1 MRRGGI
7 AKQPYDWGQTSNK
20 EPTDCLEQVC
30 LDSHSGQGY
39 NQVMVSSILDHM
51 LQPATDQMP
60 PDFARKLLDLRASPE
75 LLARIEN
82 LRAKANTGKIS
93 QEEELEYKEFVE
105 AIDIISLLQS
115 KARKILA
122 DQD

>member
-1 MRRGGI
+1 
-7 AKQPYDWGQTSNK
+7 
-20 EPTDCLEQVC
+20 
-30 LDSHSGQGY
+30 
-39 NQVMVSSILDHM
+39 MVSSILDLM

-122 DQD
+122 DKLMAV

>member
-1 MRRGGI
+1 
-7 AKQPYDWGQTSNK
+7 
-20 EPTDCLEQVC
+20 
-30 LDSHSGQGY
+30 
-39 NQVMVSSILDHM
+39 MVSSILDQM

-82 LRAKANTGKIS
+82 LRAKANSGEMS
-93 QEEELEYKEFVE
+93 HDEELEYKEFVE
-105 AIDIISLLQS
+105 AVDIISLLQN

-122 DQD
+122 SKD

>member
-1 MRRGGI
+1 
-7 AKQPYDWGQTSNK
+7 
-20 EPTDCLEQVC
+20 
-30 LDSHSGQGY
+30 
-39 NQVMVSSILDHM
+39 M

-122 DQD
+122 GKD

>member
-1 MRRGGI
+1 
-7 AKQPYDWGQTSNK
+7 
-20 EPTDCLEQVC
+20 
-30 LDSHSGQGY
+30 
-39 NQVMVSSILDHM
+39 MVSSILDHM
-51 LQPATDQMP
+51 LQPATDQKP

-122 DQD
+122 DKLMAV

>member
-1 MRRGGI
+1 
-7 AKQPYDWGQTSNK
+7 
-20 EPTDCLEQVC
+20 LEQVN
-30 LDSHSGQGY
+30 LDSHSELGY
-39 NQVMVSSILDHM
+39 NQVIVSSILDHM

-122 DQD
+122 DKLMAV

>member
-1 MRRGGI
+1 
-7 AKQPYDWGQTSNK
+7 
-20 EPTDCLEQVC
+20 
-30 LDSHSGQGY
+30 
-39 NQVMVSSILDHM
+39 MVSSILDQM

-60 PDFARKLLDLRASPE
+60 PDFALKLLDLRASPE

-122 DQD
+122 GKD

>member
-1 MRRGGI
+1 M
-7 AKQPYDWGQTSNK
+7 
-20 EPTDCLEQVC
+20 
-30 LDSHSGQGY
+30 
-39 NQVMVSSILDHM
+39 
-51 LQPATDQMP
+51 
-60 PDFARKLLDLRASPE
+60 
-75 LLARIEN
+75 LARIEN

-122 DQD
+122 DKLMAV

>member
-1 MRRGGI
+1 MI
-7 AKQPYDWGQTSNK
+7 VASFLTKHLLIDWRWG
-20 EPTDCLEQVC
+20 EA
-30 LDSHSGQGY
+30 Y
-39 NQVMVSSILDHM
+39 
-51 LQPATDQMP
+51 
-60 PDFARKLLDLRASPE
+60 FARKLLDLRASPE

-122 DQD
+122 DKD

>member
-1 MRRGGI
+1 
-7 AKQPYDWGQTSNK
+7 
-20 EPTDCLEQVC
+20 
-30 LDSHSGQGY
+30 
-39 NQVMVSSILDHM
+39 M

-93 QEEELEYKEFVE
+93 QEEEFEYKEFVE

-122 DQD
+122 DKLMAV